1 MMQLECTLE
10 SQEQHVMQPAAKKPR
25 MIARVA
31 AFLANVEPDLVGAQT
46 VTFAS
51 SNILSPQTEILD
63 GSL

>member
-1 MMQLECTLE
+1 
-10 SQEQHVMQPAAKKPR
+10 MQPAAKKPR
-25 MIARVA
+25 MIERVA